1 LDNVSEISGQRRRRS
16 DAERSATAVLD
27 AAVRVLGRHP
37 EATVEEVAAA
47 AGVTRQTV
55 YAHYP
60 SRPLLVAAVIDR
72 ITADVVAALDAAIAG
87 SDTVTEALL
96 SWLDVTWQLSDRYP
110 LARHPSA
117 AASGPADA
125 ERQHEPVFARL
136 EPLIRR
142 GQSTGEID
150 DTVSAAWLVSATVAL
165 GHAAGAEV
173 AADRMTSDDAAA
185 TLRHSILRLFG
196 PRTGQR
202 PSRLDHSGRARPVA
216 HDPVSVNAPSL
227 VAVPPRLGPDCAP
240 GRDRDE
246 RGTGRNH

>member
-1 LDNVSEISGQRRRRS
+1 MLSRITAPGKLDNVSEMNGPQRRRRRS
-16 DAERSATAVLD
+16 DAERSATAVLE

-72 ITADVVAALDAAIAG
+72 ITAEAVTALDAAIAG
-87 SDTVTEALL
+87 SDTVTDALL

-110 LARHPSA
+110 LTRHPSA
-117 AASGPADA
+117 AVPGPADS
-125 ERQHEPVFARL
+125 ERQHEPVVARL

-142 GQSTGEID
+142 GQDAGQID

-165 GHAAGAEV
+165 GHAAAAEV
-173 AADRMTSDDAAA
+173 AAGRMTGDAAA
-185 TLRHSILRLFG
+185 AALRHSILRLLG
-196 PRTGQR
+196 R
-202 PSRLDHSGRARPVA
+202 P
-216 HDPVSVNAPSL
+216 
-227 VAVPPRLGPDCAP
+227 
-240 GRDRDE
+240 
-246 RGTGRNH
+246 

>member
-1 LDNVSEISGQRRRRS
+1 MLE
-16 DAERSATAVLD
+16 

-72 ITADVVAALDAAIAG
+72 ITAEAVAALDAAVAG
-87 SDTVTEALL
+87 SDTVTDALL

-110 LARHPSA
+110 LTRHPSA
-117 AASGPADA
+117 AVAGPADS
-125 ERQHEPVFARL
+125 ERQHEPVVARL

-142 GQSTGEID
+142 GQDAGEID

-165 GHAAGAEV
+165 GHAAAAEV
-173 AADRMTSDDAAA
+173 TAGRMTGDAAA
-185 TLRHSILRLFG
+185 AVLRHSILRLLG
-196 PRTGQR
+196 R
-202 PSRLDHSGRARPVA
+202 P
-216 HDPVSVNAPSL
+216 
-227 VAVPPRLGPDCAP
+227 
-240 GRDRDE
+240 
-246 RGTGRNH
+246 